1 MLAPMDSKT
10 AVIRE
15 LVEVR
20 PHPTVVRLDDLE
32 QPDTAWLTDSF
43 VLTPDVR
50 KHIEALKNL
59 FRRDHGCGVFLIGH
73 YGSGKSHF
81 LAYLIQ
87 KLRARA
93 LTADGPKAASISLV
107 NYSANNR
114 LEAIVGQA
122 LGIATSSGDRRVV
135 WEQGFAR
142 FPHGVVLVLD
152 ELSEFLRS
160 KPDIRAFTE
169 DVRFLQFM
177 GEWAQDRRFWV
188 LAAMQEG
195 IEHTGE
201 LEHSLYRKIKD
212 RYPMRLL
219 LTPAHVQSLIAE
231 SILVKKAGYDIAVE
245 RLANDLHAAY
255 PNTAIDFE
263 VFRSIYPLHPAT
275 LSLLEEIRDRF
286 SQARGVVDFTV
297 TRLRGDPARRI
308 EPFCEQPWGTLLTPD
323 VIVDH
328 FRDLFEI
335 QPEFLALAQQV
346 LPWYDKHLHELF
358 DKPAL
363 QTLAERLLKLLIL
376 VHLSPA
382 REALSVDEAAGW
394 LLYSAIRTDPA
405 KNLEIVRRVLET
417 LAREGRYVAAKGDR
431 YRLELKDD
439 GRAALERQLAQ
450 TMRELRGQDELILET
465 LAPLLPSEGVN
476 PFLLPRNR
484 WQQRRLLWRFHE
496 RRYGVW
502 FGEEQPPS
510 PPEIA
515 FCVRPPWGAVE
526 AAVDVYT
533 VMPPRLTVTDEWLEL
548 AALLRLAEQ
557 PVAPEMIEQIG
568 KWVEKRTPWFQ
579 QAMRSV
585 WSDAA
590 LITPEGKQEAMPSVD
605 KECGLAG
612 WLDSIALLVLRRRY
626 PAFERF
632 APGHGPLP
640 REAWLRLMRFA
651 VEDDIG
657 RYDADEY
664 VKLIREAYLL
674 PMGLMRRQGR
684 DYGAAPNPEKLD
696 LVRLLMPLLE
706 HNPSPE
712 TIYRHL
718 AEPIYGLVPDQVKV
732 LLLFL
737 YLQGEIDIRKDEHS
751 YRDCFESLPNPL
763 QYDTVELAHALNTKQ
778 LQALA
783 RLCEGLGIR
792 TPKQWTVLAQRRMV
806 EQLCEIGR
814 KQVDQLHALV
824 LKLKSGNQG
833 EQLIRALEDHIK
845 IWRTLDKSENLLQG
859 FERFFHATGSITGFL
874 EQVRRLGELPERIPR
889 LVGELQRLQHLLQHP
904 AIGKSSDDALREA
917 IDRLGSAP
925 DLERI
930 EDLEAWLHQARQLY
944 SDYKTAY
951 QRQHDA
957 WWQAQESHS
966 IWRWQPPAVA
976 NSRHLGLSSLIAE
989 LEACRKKAAAVRC
1002 RNLVNLDYQPL
1013 CTCGFRDGCAPI
1025 AQIFDRFDALRTRL
1039 DEALV
1044 QFFQQ
1049 DSVKNKIR
1057 EWHREGFELP
1067 EQTISYLDGSNPLPE
1082 IGDVELFDRSLAG
1095 LDEVQEIDLS
1105 RITELLQKKV
1115 WEPDALAGAIAHE
1128 IQALPGRRLR
1138 FTGGP
1143 ALEEQEMQEEMAVW
1157 CAQQCL
1163 SHAVLLPQ
1171 RLHHRL
1177 LKQITAALRPEWAAP
1192 KSIEKLDRLGLDEEG
1207 QERILGWV
1215 IDGHIPLPD
1224 TTANA
1229 GSLCSAVAQLIRP
1242 SQPATPE
1249 ALSRLCEGLYRHHA
1263 ILNKVAGRRWLE
1275 CLETLARTPLPA
1287 LAPLTDILQ
1296 QHRDAQWLILDC
1308 AGLPL
1313 FDCVKTTLEQTLTDW
1328 QLHQHHFA
1336 QVSLDTTTNG
1346 CYRELL
1352 NNGVNHFFEKIDIID
1367 RMIHNRTLRF
1377 PELAELAA
1385 TELKLALQR
1394 TRPRLDASRPLLVF
1408 ADHGFRL
1415 AADGKQY
1422 EHGGPSTLERTV
1434 PIFVL
1439 KPL

>member
-1 MLAPMDSKT
+1 MLAPMNSKT
-10 AVIRE
+10 VVIRE

-32 QPDTAWLTDSF
+32 KPDTAWLTDSF

-50 KHIEALKNL
+50 KHFEALKNL
-59 FRRDHGCGVFLIGH
+59 FRRDAGCGVFLIGH

-93 LTADGPKAASISLV
+93 LTADAPQSVAISLV
-107 NYSANNR
+107 NYSADNR
-114 LEAIVGQA
+114 LEAIIGQA
-122 LGIATSSGDRRVV
+122 LGIETSSGDRRAA
-135 WEQGFAR
+135 WKQGFER
-142 FPHGVVLVLD
+142 FPGGLVLVID

-169 DVRFLQFM
+169 DVRILQFM

-188 LAAMQEG
+188 VAAMQEA

-212 RYPMRLL
+212 RYPLRLL

-231 SILVKKAGYDIAVE
+231 SILIKKPGYDAAVD

-255 PNTAIDFE
+255 PNTAIDFG
-263 VFRSIYPLHPAT
+263 VLRSIYPLHPAT
-275 LSLLEEIRDRF
+275 LSLLEEVRDRF

-308 EPFCEQPWGTLLTPD
+308 APFLDQPWGALLTPD

-346 LPWYDKHLHELF
+346 LPWYQKHLHELF

-363 QTLAERLLKLLIL
+363 QTLAERLLNLLVL

-394 LLYSAIRTDPA
+394 LLYSAIRTDPS
-405 KNLEIVRRVLET
+405 KNLEIVRRVLDT
-417 LAREGRYVAAKGDR
+417 LAREGRYVTQKGNR
-431 YRLELKDD
+431 CRLESRDD
-439 GRAALERQLAQ
+439 GRAALDRLLEQ
-450 TMRELRGQDELILET
+450 TMQELRGQDELILEI
-465 LAPLLPSEGVN
+465 LAPLLPAEGVN

-496 RRYGVW
+496 RRYGIW
-502 FGEEQPPS
+502 FGEEPPS
-510 PPEIA
+510 SLPEIA
-515 FCVRPPWGAVE
+515 FCIRPPWGVVE
-526 AAVDVYT
+526 AAGDAYT
-533 VMPPRLTVTDEWLEL
+533 VIPPRLTVTDEWLEL
-548 AALLRLAEQ
+548 AALLRLGEQ
-557 PVAPEMIEQIG
+557 PVGPDVIKRIG
-568 KWVEKRTPWFQ
+568 KRIEKRTPWFQ

-585 WSDAA
+585 WSEAN
-590 LITPEGKQEAMPSVD
+590 LITPDGKQEPMPPVD
-605 KECGLAG
+605 KESSLAG

-640 REAWLRLMRFA
+640 REAWLRFMRFA

-684 DYGAAPNPEKLD
+684 DYTAAPNLEKLE
-696 LVRLLMPLLE
+696 LVRLLMPVLE

-712 TIYRHL
+712 TIHRHL
-718 AEPIYGLVPDQVKV
+718 AEPIYGLVPDQVKA

-751 YRDCFESLPNPL
+751 YRGCFESLPNPL

-778 LQALA
+778 LQALE

-806 EQLCEIGR
+806 ERICETGR
-814 KQVDQLHALV
+814 KQTDQLHLLV

-833 EQLIRALEDHIK
+833 EQLIHALEGHIE
-845 IWRTLDKSENLLQG
+845 IWRTLDKSDNLLQG
-859 FERFFHATGSITGFL
+859 FERFFHATGSIDGFL

-904 AIGKSSDDALREA
+904 AICESNDPEVRET

-930 EDLEAWLHQARQLY
+930 EDLEAWLHQARQIY

-951 QRQHDA
+951 QRRHDA
-957 WWQAQESHS
+957 WWQAQENHP
-966 IWRWQPPAVA
+966 IWQWQPPAVA
-976 NSRHLGLSSLIAE
+976 NSRHLGLSSLISE
-989 LEACRKKAAAVRC
+989 LEACRKEAAALRC
-1002 RNLVNLDYQPL
+1002 GHLVNLDYQPL
-1013 CTCGFRDGCAPI
+1013 CTCGFRGGSAPI
-1025 AQIFDRFDALRTRL
+1025 AQIFDRFDAFRARF
-1039 DEALV
+1039 DEAMV

-1049 DSVKNKIR
+1049 DSIKSKIQ
-1057 EWHREGFELP
+1057 EWHRAGFELP
-1067 EQTISYLDGSNPLPE
+1067 EQTLAYLEGSNPLPE

-1095 LDEVQEIDLS
+1095 LDEVQQIELS

-1115 WEPDALAGAIAHE
+1115 WEPDALAKE

-1138 FTGGP
+1138 FTGGSV
-1143 ALEEQEMQEEMAVW
+1143 QEAQELQEEVALW

-1163 SHAVLLPQ
+1163 RHAVPLPQ
-1171 RLHHRL
+1171 RLHHGL
-1177 LKQITAALRPEWAAP
+1177 LKQISAALRPEWTTP
-1192 KSIEKLDRLGLDEEG
+1192 KSIENLDRLGLDDEG
-1207 QERILGWV
+1207 QQKILSWL
-1215 IDGHIPLPD
+1215 IDGHIPLPGAIAD
-1224 TTANA
+1224 
-1229 GSLCSAVAQLIRP
+1229 GRSLCSAVAQLLHS

-1249 ALSRLCEGLYRHHA
+1249 ALSQLCEGLYRHHR
-1263 ILNKVAGRRWLE
+1263 LLYNVAGRRWLE
-1275 CLETLARTPLPA
+1275 RLETLARTPLADLP
-1287 LAPLTDILQ
+1287 PLTEILQ
-1296 QHRDAQWLILDC
+1296 QHADAQWLILDC

-1313 FDCVKTTLEQTLTDW
+1313 FDSVKTTLELTLAGW
-1328 QLHQHHFA
+1328 RLHQHRFA
-1336 QVSLDTTTNG
+1336 QVSPNTTTDG

-1352 NNGVNHFFEKIDIID
+1352 NNGLNHFFEKIDVID
-1367 RMIHNRTLRF
+1367 QMIHNRTLRF
-1377 PELAELAA
+1377 PELTELAA

-1394 TRPRLDASRPLLVF
+1394 TRPRLDPNRPLLVF
-1408 ADHGFRL
+1408 SDHGFRL
-1415 AADGKQY
+1415 AADGAGY

-1434 PIFVL
+1434 PIFL
-1439 KPL
+1439 LEPL